1 VWVMLCSAVG
11 CLCVVAFVMKRDD
24 DWPEEKPCKLKNMV
38 NPQGGQKLAEK
49 EGMRERRERNGE
61 PFLIPLTKTKDLTSD
76 EHVAC
81 RMQGYQNIYYLVN
94 DLNLKSY

>member
-1 VWVMLCSAVG
+1 
-11 CLCVVAFVMKRDD
+11 MKRDD

-38 NPQGGQKLAEK
+38 NPGQELAEK
-49 EGMRERRERNGE
+49 EGMRERRERNGVS
-61 PFLIPLTKTKDLTSD
+61 PFTKTKDLTSD

-94 DLNLKSY
+94 DLNLKRY